1 MNNAMNKGALKQQ
14 GAALIVSLL
23 ILAVMTL
30 IGVTAMS
37 QSGLETLMAGN
48 FQIQTSSMSQAENEL
63 NKAEQLLADIATTA
77 VTYKK
82 CGKGT
87 NEDGENIIE
96 DGENIIEYCED
107 INPVERLID
116 DAAASG
122 DGDFMDSYIEYL
134 GPRVITGESIV
145 IGRETPRAGA
155 EIYLFRNTA
164 LHSNNDNGARRIV
177 QSIYATEQ
185 APDPSADPG

>member
-1 MNNAMNKGALKQQ
+1 VNNVINVMNKGALKQQ

-48 FQIQTSSMSQAENEL
+48 FQTQTSSMSQAENQL
-63 NKAEQLLADIATTA
+63 NQAEQSLADIATTA
-77 VTYKK
+77 FIY
-82 CGKGT
+82 
-87 NEDGENIIE
+87 NEYDE
-96 DGENIIEYCED
+96 D
-107 INPVERLID
+107 NPVDPVEVLID

-134 GPRVITGESIV
+134 GPRVITGESIT

>member
-1 MNNAMNKGALKQQ
+1 MNHSMSSRTKQQ
-14 GAALIVSLL
+14 GAALVVSLV
-23 ILAVMTL
+23 ILTVMTL

-48 FQIQTSSMSQAENEL
+48 FQTQTSSMSQAENQL
-63 NKAEQLLADIATTA
+63 TQAEQSLADSATTA
-77 VTYKK
+77 FTY
-82 CGKGT
+82 
-87 NEDGENIIE
+87 NEYD
-96 DGENIIEYCED
+96 ED
-107 INPVERLID
+107 INPVEQLI
-116 DAAASG
+116 ANEASSG
-122 DGDFMDSYIEYL
+122 DFTDSYIEYL
-134 GPRVITGESIV
+134 GPRVITGESVV

-185 APDPSADPG
+185 APAPSAAP